1 MVKIGGWLPG
11 TTFKIAMKSFSQI
24 LMVTSKSGISFGWIM
39 RKMYKSVLP
48 IGIAIATLSVV
59 QSLHAQLTFSDSLS
73 VQAKIWSRDAN
84 RNIQYSDWKSFSS
97 HTISQI
103 KGFVT
108 SVSDVTDRW
117 GGDKQ
122 TTFPATGFFR
132 VVKVS
137 GRWQVIDP
145 EGHPFIVAA
154 VNSIRLGNS
163 AANQKI
169 FQEKWPN
176 KEAWISDQ
184 ITLFQSLGF
193 NTAGSW
199 SDVAAIQAFNQTARQ
214 PFVYTTQ
221 LSWLAGYTREAI
233 RADASRKQAS
243 VLSFIVD
250 EAFETYC
257 KKHIELLAANRKDAN
272 LLGHFSDN
280 EIAFSI
286 AQLDSLLTD
295 NTLSTPAQQQIDNW
309 LAEIGAAKDSLSN
322 TQKEKLIGKIAGRY
336 YQVVSRVIQQA
347 DPNHLYLGSRLHA
360 SAKNNRYIFEE
371 AAPFVDIVS
380 INYYGYWEPKSA
392 HLSDWASWGNRP
404 FFITEFYTKAMDSGM
419 DNISGAGWLVKT
431 QKERGIHYQNF
442 CLRLLTSPN
451 CVGWHWFRYQD
462 NDPGDV
468 TADPSNRDANKGLVN
483 TQYQLYVP
491 LGESMQELNL
501 NKYRVAA
508 FIFANKLR

>member
-1 MVKIGGWLPG
+1 MPVMYTIIRSVLAIFGCLIGGE
-11 TTFKIAMKSFSQI
+11 
-24 LMVTSKSGISFGWIM
+24 
-39 RKMYKSVLP
+39 
-48 IGIAIATLSVV
+48 
-59 QSLHAQLTFSDSLS
+59 SLFAQPVFSDSTL

-84 RNIQYSDWKSFSS
+84 RNIQYSDWKNFAS
-97 HTISQI
+97 HTVSQLQGFSATPTDSLDQRGGNQLISL
-103 KGFVT
+103 
-108 SVSDVTDRW
+108 R
-117 GGDKQ
+117 
-122 TTFPATGFFR
+122 ATGFFR
-132 VVKVS
+132 VEKVS

-163 AANQKI
+163 AANQQT
-169 FQEKWPN
+169 FRERWPN
-176 KEAWISDQ
+176 KEAWIGDQ
-184 ITLFQSLGF
+184 IKLFQSLGF

-199 SDVAAIQAFNQTARQ
+199 SDVPAIQAFNQTAKQ
-214 PFVYTTQ
+214 PFAYTTQ

-233 RADASRKQAS
+233 RIDANKKQAAA
-243 VLSFIVD
+243 LSFIL
-250 EAFETYC
+250 EEGFETYC
-257 KKHIELLAANRKDAN
+257 KQHAELIAASKLDAN

-286 AQLDSLLTD
+286 AQLDSLLAD
-295 NTLSTPAQQQIDNW
+295 NTLSSAAQQQIASW
-309 LAEIGAAKDSLSN
+309 LVQVGASSGTLST

-336 YQVVSRVIQQA
+336 FQVVSRFIKQA

-371 AAPFVDIVS
+371 AAAYIDIVS
-380 INYYGYWEPKSA
+380 INYYGYWEPKTT
-392 HLSDWASWGNRP
+392 HLTDWASWGDRP

-431 QKERGIHYQNF
+431 QDERGIHYQNF

-462 NDPGDV
+462 NDPGDA

-491 LGESMQELNL
+491 LGNRMKALNV
-501 NKYRVAA
+501 NKYRLAT
-508 FIFANKLR
+508 FIFASAKHL